1 MADGKRAAQ
10 SPCDARALLDCVYDE
25 LRRLAQRQMAGEA
38 EPATLQP
45 TALVHETWLR
55 LAREGRATWES
66 RAQFFAAAA
75 TAMRRVLVERA
86 RARRRLKRGGAHGR
100 VAWNEDEL
108 AESAMGSSSDPHDAE
123 ADTLLELDRALEAL
137 RSFDARLARIV
148 ELRVFAG
155 MTEAEA
161 GAVLGLSAR
170 SVRRDWRAARIWL
183 WRRMQPSEET
193 AQESTS
199 RDR

>member
-1 MADGKRAAQ
+1 MAVGNGASG
-10 SPCDARALLDCVYDE
+10 SPADARALLDCVYEE
-25 LRRLAQRQMAGEA
+25 LRRLARRQMAGEA
-38 EPATLQP
+38 QPATLQP

-66 RAQFFAAAA
+66 RAQFFVAAA
-75 TAMRRVLVERA
+75 TAMRRILVERA

-108 AESAMGSSSDPHDAE
+108 AEMAAGASAEPDG
-123 ADTLLELDRALEAL
+123 ADTLLELDDALEAL
-137 RSFDARLARIV
+137 RGFDARLARIV

-155 MTEAEA
+155 MTEGEA

-183 WRRMQPSEET
+183 WQRMQPSGEAAEGS
-193 AQESTS
+193 ASGA
-199 RDR
+199 R